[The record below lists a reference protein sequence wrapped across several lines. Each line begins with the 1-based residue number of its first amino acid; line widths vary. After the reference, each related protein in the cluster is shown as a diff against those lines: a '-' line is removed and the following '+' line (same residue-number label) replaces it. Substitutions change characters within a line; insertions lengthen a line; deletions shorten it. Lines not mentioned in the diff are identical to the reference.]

1 MLIATK
7 DIKINMRVVS
17 IGDLVLDYYYKNGKL
32 IGVDGGMSSHN
43 IIANLAKKKISTA
56 VYGVSGNDI
65 QGKIANL
72 SLKKLNV
79 DVSKVLIKDN
89 IKTRCFHVS
98 YDEEGFISKKRCP
111 KCNEKKWY
119 EESQIDTEYISNN
132 IQNDDIL
139 VFDNLND
146 KNIEIIKNVSNKKI
160 IDIGQYF
167 EFENLSKEDIIN
179 KLNNDFE
186 IINFNERVSNYL
198 LDKLNLKNNI
208 ELYNLLKAKL
218 VTITRG
224 ENGAIFI
231 YNSKEYKFNLKD
243 NGNVIDSSGAGDA
256 FLSSLIFDYIKNN
269 YEFNEELFPKWYEKS
284 IKLTS
289 KVVSNFGARGHLNS
303 LYKIKKIDKVCTCEN
318 FEYNERRKI
327 KRCNI
332 NINNLESRVINAIN
346 SNAYDKL
353 LDINFDNSKS
363 YLFIGTGGSF
373 AGASFAS
380 TVINELYGASTYS
393 LYPRDAL
400 YRNNISIDKAFL
412 FSYSGTTNDLI
423 QSVKDF
429 NKNDVY
435 VITKGQTQNIVTKT
449 GILKN
454 NIITYRTSTNKGKE
468 RGFLSF
474 EGALA
479 PAALFMKLYLQKTN
493 SDIDINNFIKDS
505 MSYWSNKVQKEID
518 KNFIESAI
526 NHNKIINV
534 FRGDYS
540 NCASYDLESKLIE
553 SGIFNCIIHE
563 KKNFSH
569 GRFIN
574 FENMNN
580 KCVIYFKQKTTSKY
594 EEELLNYLG
603 NKIAIFES
611 KYDGLLAEFD
621 LLISSQFIIY
631 QIGKLLDIDV
641 SKPNYTDN
649 AMKIYFYKGQL

>member
-1 MLIATK
+1 
-7 DIKINMRVVS
+7 MRVVS

-256 FLSSLIFDYIKNN
+256 FISSIIFDYIKNS

-289 KVVSNFGARGHLNS
+289 KVVSNFGARGHLNL

-400 YRNNISIDKAFL
+400 YRNNINIDKAFL

-454 NIITYRTSTNKGKE
+454 NIISYRTSTNKGKE

-479 PAALFMKLYLQKTN
+479 PAALFMKLYLQKIN

-594 EEELLNYLG
+594 EEKLLDYLG

>member
-1 MLIATK
+1 
-7 DIKINMRVVS
+7 MRVVS

-119 EESQIDTEYISNN
+119 EESQIDIEYITKN

-139 VFDNLND
+139 VLDNLND

-179 KLNNDFE
+179 KLNNGFE

-243 NGNVIDSSGAGDA
+243 NDNVIDSSGAGDA
-256 FLSSLIFDYIKNN
+256 FISSIIFDYIENS

-353 LDINFDNSKS
+353 LDINFDNSKN

-380 TVINELYGASTYS
+380 TVINDLFGASTYS
-393 LYPRDAL
+393 LYPRDAF
-400 YRNNISIDKAFL
+400 YRNNTNIDKAFL
-412 FSYSGTTNDLI
+412 FSYSGTTNDII

-429 NKNDVY
+429 DKNNVY
-435 VITKGQTQNIVTKT
+435 VITKGQIQNIVTKA

-479 PAALFMKLYLQKTN
+479 PAALFMKLYLQKIN

-553 SGIFNCIIHE
+553 SGIFNSIIHE

-594 EEELLNYLG
+594 EEELLDYLG

-621 LLISSQFIIY
+621 LLIASQFIIY

>member
-1 MLIATK
+1 
-7 DIKINMRVVS
+7 MRVVS

-256 FLSSLIFDYIKNN
+256 FLSSIRFDYIKNN

-400 YRNNISIDKAFL
+400 YRNNINIDKAFL

-479 PAALFMKLYLQKTN
+479 PAALFMKLYLQKIN

-518 KNFIESAI
+518 KKFIESAI

>member
-1 MLIATK
+1 
-7 DIKINMRVVS
+7 MRVVS

-56 VYGVSGNDI
+56 VYGVFGNDI

-119 EESQIDTEYISNN
+119 EESQIDIEYITKN

-224 ENGAIFI
+224 EIGAIFI

-256 FLSSLIFDYIKNN
+256 FISSIIFDYIKNS

-400 YRNNISIDKAFL
+400 YRNNINIDKAFL

-479 PAALFMKLYLQKTN
+479 PAALFMKLYLQKIN

-553 SGIFNCIIHE
+553 SGIFNSIIHE

-594 EEELLNYLG
+594 EEELLDYLG

-611 KYDGLLAEFD
+611 RYDGLLAGFD
-621 LLISSQFIIY
+621 LLIASQFIIY

>member
-1 MLIATK
+1 
-7 DIKINMRVVS
+7 MRVVS

-119 EESQIDTEYISNN
+119 EESQIDIEYITKN

-198 LDKLNLKNNI
+198 LDKLNLKKNI

-400 YRNNISIDKAFL
+400 YRNNINIDKAFL

-479 PAALFMKLYLQKTN
+479 PAALFMKLYLQKIN

>member
-1 MLIATK
+1 
-7 DIKINMRVVS
+7 MRVVS

-119 EESQIDTEYISNN
+119 EESQIDIEYITKN

-179 KLNNDFE
+179 KLNNGFE

-256 FLSSLIFDYIKNN
+256 FISSIIFDYIKNS
-269 YEFNEELFPKWYEKS
+269 YEFNEELFQKWYEKS

-400 YRNNISIDKAFL
+400 YRNNINIDKAFL
-412 FSYSGTTNDLI
+412 FSYSGTTNDII

-429 NKNDVY
+429 DKNNVY

-479 PAALFMKLYLQKTN
+479 PAALFMKLYLQKIN

-553 SGIFNCIIHE
+553 SGIFNSIIHE

-580 KCVIYFKQKTTSKY
+580 KCVIYFKRKTTSKY
-594 EEELLNYLG
+594 EEELLDYLG

-611 KYDGLLAEFD
+611 KYDGLLVEFD
-621 LLISSQFIIY
+621 LLIASQFIIY

>member
-1 MLIATK
+1 
-7 DIKINMRVVS
+7 MRVVS

-119 EESQIDTEYISNN
+119 EESQIDIEYITKN

-179 KLNNDFE
+179 KLNNGFE

-208 ELYNLLKAKL
+208 ELYKLLKAKL

-256 FLSSLIFDYIKNN
+256 FLSSIIFDYIKNS

-353 LDINFDNSKS
+353 LDINFDKSKS

-393 LYPRDAL
+393 LYPRDAF
-400 YRNNISIDKAFL
+400 YRNNTNIDKAFL

-429 NKNDVY
+429 DKNNVY

-449 GILKN
+449 GIVKN
-454 NIITYRTSTNKGKE
+454 NIITYRTSANKGKE

-493 SDIDINNFIKDS
+493 SDININNFIKDS
-505 MSYWSNKVQKEID
+505 MSYWSSQVQKEID
-518 KNFIESAI
+518 KKFIESAI

-553 SGIFNCIIHE
+553 SGIFNSIIHE

-594 EEELLNYLG
+594 EEELLDYLG

-621 LLISSQFIIY
+621 LLIASQFIIY

>member
-1 MLIATK
+1 
-7 DIKINMRVVS
+7 MRVVS

-56 VYGVSGNDI
+56 VHGVSGNDI

-119 EESQIDTEYISNN
+119 EESQIDIEYITKN

-179 KLNNDFE
+179 KLNNGFE

-256 FLSSLIFDYIKNN
+256 FLSSIIFDYIKNN

-346 SNAYDKL
+346 SSAYDKL

-400 YRNNISIDKAFL
+400 YRNNINIDKAFL

-429 NKNDVY
+429 DKNNVY
-435 VITKGQTQNIVTKT
+435 VIAKGQIQNIVTKT
-449 GILKN
+449 GIMKN
-454 NIITYRTSTNKGKE
+454 NIITYRTSANKGKE

-553 SGIFNCIIHE
+553 SGVFNSIIHE

-621 LLISSQFIIY
+621 LLIASQFIIY

>member
-1 MLIATK
+1 MI
-7 DIKINMRVVS
+7 VVS
-17 IGDLVLDYYYKNGKL
+17 IGDLVLDYYYKNGNL

-119 EESQIDTEYISNN
+119 EESQIDIEYITKN

-179 KLNNDFE
+179 KLNNGFE

-224 ENGAIFI
+224 EIGAIFI

-256 FLSSLIFDYIKNN
+256 FISSIIFDYIKNS

-380 TVINELYGASTYS
+380 TVINDLFGASTYS
-393 LYPRDAL
+393 LYPRDAF
-400 YRNNISIDKAFL
+400 YRNNTNIDKAFL
-412 FSYSGTTNDLI
+412 FSYSGTTNDII

-429 NKNDVY
+429 DKNNVY

-449 GILKN
+449 GIMKN
-454 NIITYRTSTNKGKE
+454 NIITYRTSANKGKE

-493 SDIDINNFIKDS
+493 SDININNFIKDS
-505 MSYWSNKVQKEID
+505 MSYWSSQVQKEID
-518 KNFIESAI
+518 KKFIESAI

-553 SGIFNCIIHE
+553 SGIFNSIIHE

-621 LLISSQFIIY
+621 LLIASQFIIY

>member
-1 MLIATK
+1 
-7 DIKINMRVVS
+7 MRVVS

-119 EESQIDTEYISNN
+119 EESQIDIEYITKN

-179 KLNNDFE
+179 KLNNGFE

-224 ENGAIFI
+224 EIGAIFI

-256 FLSSLIFDYIKNN
+256 FISSIIFDYIKNN

-380 TVINELYGASTYS
+380 TVINDLFGASTYS
-393 LYPRDAL
+393 LYPRDAF
-400 YRNNISIDKAFL
+400 YRNNTNIDKAFL
-412 FSYSGTTNDLI
+412 FSYSGTTNDII

-429 NKNDVY
+429 DKNNVY
-435 VITKGQTQNIVTKT
+435 VITKGQTKNIVTKT
-449 GILKN
+449 GIMKN
-454 NIITYRTSTNKGKE
+454 NIITYRTSANKGKE

-479 PAALFMKLYLQKTN
+479 PAALFMKLYLQKIN
-493 SDIDINNFIKDS
+493 SDININNFIKDS
-505 MSYWSNKVQKEID
+505 MSYWSSQVQKEID
-518 KNFIESAI
+518 KKFIESAI

-611 KYDGLLAEFD
+611 KYVGLLAEFD
-621 LLISSQFIIY
+621 LLIASQFIIY

-649 AMKIYFYKGQL
+649 EMKIYFYKGQL

>member
-1 MLIATK
+1 MI
-7 DIKINMRVVS
+7 VVS
-17 IGDLVLDYYYKNGKL
+17 IGDLVLDYYYKNGNL

-119 EESQIDTEYISNN
+119 EESQIDIEYITKN

-179 KLNNDFE
+179 KLNNGFE
-186 IINFNERVSNYL
+186 IINLNERVSNYL

-256 FLSSLIFDYIKNN
+256 FISSIIFDYIKNS

-353 LDINFDNSKS
+353 LDINFDKSKS

-380 TVINELYGASTYS
+380 TVINDLFGASTYS
-393 LYPRDAL
+393 LYPRDAF
-400 YRNNISIDKAFL
+400 YRNNTNIDKAFL
-412 FSYSGTTNDLI
+412 FSYSGTTNDII

-429 NKNDVY
+429 DKNNVY

-449 GILKN
+449 GIMKN
-454 NIITYRTSTNKGKE
+454 NIITYRTSANKGKE

-493 SDIDINNFIKDS
+493 SDISINNFIKDS
-505 MSYWSNKVQKEID
+505 MSYWSSQVQKEID
-518 KNFIESAI
+518 KKFIESAI

-553 SGIFNCIIHE
+553 SGIFNSIIHE

-621 LLISSQFIIY
+621 LLIASQFIIY

>member
-1 MLIATK
+1 
-7 DIKINMRVVS
+7 MRVVS

-119 EESQIDTEYISNN
+119 EESQIDIEYITKN

-179 KLNNDFE
+179 KLNNGFE

-231 YNSKEYKFNLKD
+231 YNSKEYKYNLKD
-243 NGNVIDSSGAGDA
+243 NDNVIDSSGAGDA
-256 FLSSLIFDYIKNN
+256 FISSIIFDYIKNS

-353 LDINFDNSKS
+353 LDINFDNSKN

-380 TVINELYGASTYS
+380 TVINDLFGASTYS
-393 LYPRDAL
+393 LYPRDAF
-400 YRNNISIDKAFL
+400 YRNNTNIDKAFL
-412 FSYSGTTNDLI
+412 FSYSGTTNDII

-429 NKNDVY
+429 DKNNVY
-435 VITKGQTQNIVTKT
+435 VITKGQIQNIVTKA

-479 PAALFMKLYLQKTN
+479 PAALFMKLYLQKIN

-553 SGIFNCIIHE
+553 SGIFNSIIHE

-594 EEELLNYLG
+594 EEELLDYLG

-621 LLISSQFIIY
+621 LLIASQFIIY

>member
-1 MLIATK
+1 
-7 DIKINMRVVS
+7 MRVVS

-119 EESQIDTEYISNN
+119 EESQIDIEYITKN

-146 KNIEIIKNVSNKKI
+146 KNIEIIKNVCNKKI

-179 KLNNDFE
+179 KLNNGFE

-243 NGNVIDSSGAGDA
+243 NDNVIDSSGAGDA
-256 FLSSLIFDYIKNN
+256 FISSIIFDYIKNS

-353 LDINFDNSKS
+353 LDINFDNSKN

-400 YRNNISIDKAFL
+400 YRNNTNIDKAFL
-412 FSYSGTTNDLI
+412 FSYSGTTNDII

-429 NKNDVY
+429 DKNNVY
-435 VITKGQTQNIVTKT
+435 VITKGQIQNIVTKA

-479 PAALFMKLYLQKTN
+479 PAALFMKLYLQKIN

-540 NCASYDLESKLIE
+540 NCASYDLESKLVE

-611 KYDGLLAEFD
+611 KYVGLLAEFD
-621 LLISSQFIIY
+621 LLIASQFIIY

>member
-1 MLIATK
+1 
-7 DIKINMRVVS
+7 MRVVS

-119 EESQIDTEYISNN
+119 EESQIDIEYITKN

-167 EFENLSKEDIIN
+167 EFENLSKENIIN
-179 KLNNDFE
+179 KLNNGFE

-198 LDKLNLKNNI
+198 LDRLNLKNNI

-224 ENGAIFI
+224 ENGSIFI

-243 NGNVIDSSGAGDA
+243 NGNVIDPSGAGDA
-256 FLSSLIFDYIKNN
+256 FLSSIIFDYIKNN
-269 YEFNEELFPKWYEKS
+269 YEFNEELFPKWYENS
-284 IKLTS
+284 NKLTS
-289 KVVSNFGARGHLNS
+289 KVVSKFGARGHLNS

-353 LDINFDNSKS
+353 LDINFDKSKS

-400 YRNNISIDKAFL
+400 YRNNINIDKAFL

-429 NKNDVY
+429 DKNNVY

-449 GILKN
+449 GIVKN
-454 NIITYRTSTNKGKE
+454 NIITYRTSANKGKE

-493 SDIDINNFIKDS
+493 SDININNFIKDS
-505 MSYWSNKVQKEID
+505 MSYWSSQVQKEID
-518 KNFIESAI
+518 KKFIESAI

-553 SGIFNCIIHE
+553 SGIFNSIIHE

-611 KYDGLLAEFD
+611 KYVGLLAEFD
-621 LLISSQFIIY
+621 LLIASQFIIY

>member
-1 MLIATK
+1 
-7 DIKINMRVVS
+7 MRVVS

-119 EESQIDTEYISNN
+119 EESQIDIEYITKN

-179 KLNNDFE
+179 KLNNGFE

-243 NGNVIDSSGAGDA
+243 NDNVIDSSGAGDA
-256 FLSSLIFDYIKNN
+256 FISSIIFDYIKNS

-289 KVVSNFGARGHLNS
+289 KVVSNFGARVHLNS

-353 LDINFDNSKS
+353 LDINFDKSKS
-363 YLFIGTGGSF
+363 YLFIGAGGSF

-400 YRNNISIDKAFL
+400 YRNNINIDKAFL

-493 SDIDINNFIKDS
+493 SDININNFIKDS
-505 MSYWSNKVQKEID
+505 MSYWSSQVQKEID
-518 KNFIESAI
+518 KKFIESAI

-553 SGIFNCIIHE
+553 SGIFNSIIHE

-611 KYDGLLAEFD
+611 KYVGLLAEFD
-621 LLISSQFIIY
+621 LLIASQFIIY

>member
-1 MLIATK
+1 
-7 DIKINMRVVS
+7 MRVVS
-17 IGDLVLDYYYKNGKL
+17 IADLVLDYYYKNGKL

-43 IIANLAKKKISTA
+43 IIANLAKRKIPTA
-56 VYGVSGNDI
+56 VYGISGNDI

-119 EESQIDTEYISNN
+119 EESQIDIEYITKN

-146 KNIEIIKNVSNKKI
+146 KNIEIIKNVCNKKI

-167 EFENLSKEDIIN
+167 EFENLSKENIIN
-179 KLNNDFE
+179 KLNNGFE

-231 YNSKEYKFNLKD
+231 YDSKEYKFNLKD
-243 NGNVIDSSGAGDA
+243 NGNIIDSSGAGDA
-256 FLSSLIFDYIKNN
+256 FLSSIIFDYIKNS

-289 KVVSNFGARGHLNS
+289 MVVSNFGARGHLNS

-353 LDINFDNSKS
+353 LDINFDESKS

-393 LYPRDAL
+393 LYPRDAF
-400 YRNNISIDKAFL
+400 YRNNTNIDKAFL
-412 FSYSGTTNDLI
+412 FSYSGTTNDII

-429 NKNDVY
+429 DKNNVY

-518 KNFIESAI
+518 KKFIESAI

-594 EEELLNYLG
+594 EEELLDYLG

-611 KYDGLLAEFD
+611 RYDGLLAEFD
-621 LLISSQFIIY
+621 LLIASQFIIY

>member
-1 MLIATK
+1 
-7 DIKINMRVVS
+7 MRVVS

-79 DVSKVLIKDN
+79 DASKVLIKDN

-119 EESQIDTEYISNN
+119 EESQIDIEYITKN

-179 KLNNDFE
+179 KLNNGFE

-198 LDKLNLKNNI
+198 LDKLNLKNNV

-231 YNSKEYKFNLKD
+231 YNSIEYKFNLKD

-269 YEFNEELFPKWYEKS
+269 YEFNEELFSKWYEKS

-400 YRNNISIDKAFL
+400 YRNNINIDKAFL

-479 PAALFMKLYLQKTN
+479 PAALFMKLYLQKIN

-518 KNFIESAI
+518 KKFIESAI

-594 EEELLNYLG
+594 EEKLLDYLG

-611 KYDGLLAEFD
+611 RYDGLLAEFD
-621 LLISSQFIIY
+621 LLIASQFIIY

>member
-1 MLIATK
+1 
-7 DIKINMRVVS
+7 MRVVS

-32 IGVDGGMSSHN
+32 IGVNGGMSSHN

-119 EESQIDTEYISNN
+119 EESQIDIEYITKN

-146 KNIEIIKNVSNKKI
+146 KNIEIIKNVCNKKI

-179 KLNNDFE
+179 KLNNGFE

-256 FLSSLIFDYIKNN
+256 FLSSIIFDYIKNN

-400 YRNNISIDKAFL
+400 YRNNINIDKAFL

-479 PAALFMKLYLQKTN
+479 PAALFMKLYLQKIN

-611 KYDGLLAEFD
+611 KYVGLLAEFD

>member
-1 MLIATK
+1 
-7 DIKINMRVVS
+7 MRVVS

-119 EESQIDTEYISNN
+119 EESQIDIEYITKN

-179 KLNNDFE
+179 KLNNGFE

-256 FLSSLIFDYIKNN
+256 FISSIIFDYIKNS
-269 YEFNEELFPKWYEKS
+269 YEFNEELFQKWYEKS

-400 YRNNISIDKAFL
+400 YRNNINIDKAFL

-429 NKNDVY
+429 DKNNVY
-435 VITKGQTQNIVTKT
+435 VITKGQIQNIVTKT

-454 NIITYRTSTNKGKE
+454 NIITYRTSANKGKE

-553 SGIFNCIIHE
+553 SGIFNSIIHE

-594 EEELLNYLG
+594 EEELLDYLG

-611 KYDGLLAEFD
+611 RYDGLLAEFD
-621 LLISSQFIIY
+621 LLIASQFIIY

>member
-1 MLIATK
+1 
-7 DIKINMRVVS
+7 MRVVS

-119 EESQIDTEYISNN
+119 EESQIDIEYITKN

-146 KNIEIIKNVSNKKI
+146 KNIEIIKNVCNKKI

-186 IINFNERVSNYL
+186 IINFNERVSSYL

-256 FLSSLIFDYIKNN
+256 FLSSIIFDYIKNS
-269 YEFNEELFPKWYEKS
+269 YKFNEELFPKWYEKS

-380 TVINELYGASTYS
+380 TVINELCGASTYS

-400 YRNNISIDKAFL
+400 YRNNINIDKAFL

-429 NKNDVY
+429 DKNNVY

-479 PAALFMKLYLQKTN
+479 PAALFMKLYLQKIN

-526 NHNKIINV
+526 NHNKIISV

-553 SGIFNCIIHE
+553 SGIFNSIIHE

-594 EEELLNYLG
+594 EEELLDYLG

-611 KYDGLLAEFD
+611 RYGGLLAEFD
-621 LLISSQFIIY
+621 LLIASQFIIY

-649 AMKIYFYKGQL
+649 SMKIYFYKGQL

>member
-1 MLIATK
+1 
-7 DIKINMRVVS
+7 MRVVS

-119 EESQIDTEYISNN
+119 EESQIDTEYITKN

-198 LDKLNLKNNI
+198 LDKLNLKNNV

-231 YNSKEYKFNLKD
+231 YNSIEYKFNLKD

-256 FLSSLIFDYIKNN
+256 FLSSIIFDYIKNN

-400 YRNNISIDKAFL
+400 YRNNINIDKAFL

-479 PAALFMKLYLQKTN
+479 PAALFMKLYLQKIN

-594 EEELLNYLG
+594 EEKLLDYLG

-611 KYDGLLAEFD
+611 RYDGLLAEFD
-621 LLISSQFIIY
+621 LLIASQFIIY

>member
-1 MLIATK
+1 
-7 DIKINMRVVS
+7 MRVVS
-17 IGDLVLDYYYKNGKL
+17 IGDLVLDYYYKNGRL

-43 IIANLAKKKISTA
+43 IIANLAKRKIPTA
-56 VYGVSGNDI
+56 VYGISGNDI

-119 EESQIDTEYISNN
+119 EESQIDIEYITKN

-179 KLNNDFE
+179 KLNNGFE

-208 ELYNLLKAKL
+208 ELYNLLNTKL

-224 ENGAIFI
+224 EKGASFI
-231 YNSKEYKFNLKD
+231 YNSKEYGFNLIDK
-243 NGNVIDSSGAGDA
+243 GNVIDSSGAGDA
-256 FLSSLIFDYIKNN
+256 FISSIIFDYIKNS

-353 LDINFDNSKS
+353 LDINFDKSKS

-400 YRNNISIDKAFL
+400 YRNNINIDKAFL

-423 QSVKDF
+423 QSVRDF

-479 PAALFMKLYLQKTN
+479 PAALFMKLYLQKIN

-553 SGIFNCIIHE
+553 SGIFNSIIHE

-611 KYDGLLAEFD
+611 KYVGLLAEFD

-641 SKPNYTDN
+641 SKSNYTDN

>member
-1 MLIATK
+1 
-7 DIKINMRVVS
+7 MRVVS

-119 EESQIDTEYISNN
+119 EESQIDIEYITNN

-146 KNIEIIKNVSNKKI
+146 KNIEIIKKVSNKKI

-179 KLNNDFE
+179 KLNNGFE

-208 ELYNLLKAKL
+208 ELYKLLKAKL

-256 FLSSLIFDYIKNN
+256 FLSSIIFDYIKNS

-353 LDINFDNSKS
+353 LDINFDKSKS

-380 TVINELYGASTYS
+380 TVINDLFGASTYS
-393 LYPRDAL
+393 LYPRDAF
-400 YRNNISIDKAFL
+400 YRNNTNIDKAFL

-429 NKNDVY
+429 DKNNVY

-449 GILKN
+449 GIVKN
-454 NIITYRTSTNKGKE
+454 NIITYRTSANKGKE

-493 SDIDINNFIKDS
+493 SDININNFIKDS
-505 MSYWSNKVQKEID
+505 MSYWSSQVQKEID
-518 KNFIESAI
+518 KKFIESAI

-553 SGIFNCIIHE
+553 SGIFNSIIHE

-611 KYDGLLAEFD
+611 KYVGLLAEFD
-621 LLISSQFIIY
+621 LLIASQFIIY

>member
-1 MLIATK
+1 
-7 DIKINMRVVS
+7 MRVVS

-32 IGVDGGMSSHN
+32 IGVNGGMSSHN

-119 EESQIDTEYISNN
+119 EESQIDIEYITKN

-179 KLNNDFE
+179 KLNNGFE

-224 ENGAIFI
+224 EIGAIFI

-256 FLSSLIFDYIKNN
+256 FISSIIFDYIKNS

-353 LDINFDNSKS
+353 LDINFDKSKS

-380 TVINELYGASTYS
+380 TVINDLYGASTYS
-393 LYPRDAL
+393 LYPRDAF
-400 YRNNISIDKAFL
+400 YRNNINIDKTFL

-429 NKNDVY
+429 DKNNVY

-449 GILKN
+449 GIVKN
-454 NIITYRTSTNKGKE
+454 NIITYRTSANKGKE

-493 SDIDINNFIKDS
+493 SDININNFIKDS

-518 KNFIESAI
+518 KKFIESAI

-594 EEELLNYLG
+594 EEELLDYLG

-611 KYDGLLAEFD
+611 RYVGLLAEFD
-621 LLISSQFIIY
+621 LLIASQFIIY